1 MLHINTFTIFFTK
14 KIVLLIYKKRFHP
27 HESWVQKCF
36 NCEKEQLKTITYM
49 VSFKDYFWLLRAWL
63 SRALTLPKIRTICER
78 TSAYKKGAR
87 WGQNSRDTVPFKK
100 TCLLLFIVNTDSM
113 EVQPMVQP
121 VTQWKGTE
129 EWRQLITVIGR
140 SIYKLWLKDS
150 YRKI

>member
-14 KIVLLIYKKRFHP
+14 KIVLLIYMKRFHP
-27 HESWVQKCF
+27 HESWVQQCF
-36 NCEKEQLKTITYM
+36 NCEKELLKTITYM

-78 TSAYKKGAR
+78 TSAYKKAAI

-113 EVQPMVQP
+113 EVQP

-140 SIYKLWLKDS
+140 SIYS
-150 YRKI
+150 TTCG

>member
-1 MLHINTFTIFFTK
+1 MLHINTFTIFVTK
-14 KIVLLIYKKRFHP
+14 KIVLLIYMKRFHP

-36 NCEKEQLKTITYM
+36 NCEKELLKTITYRYM

-78 TSAYKKGAR
+78 TSAYKKAAR
-87 WGQNSRDTVPFKK
+87 WGQNSRDTVPLKK
-100 TCLLLFIVNTDSM
+100 AWLLLFIVNTDSM
-113 EVQPMVQP
+113 EVQP

-140 SIYKLWLKDS
+140 SIYS
-150 YRKI
+150 TTCG